1 MPFIK
6 DIIKTSTMGTL
17 INLLYKASSPL
28 LFFIGIGIRLFIG
41 MRQFNRR
48 GLGGLQHFNNYFVG
62 LVTLSIEWVL
72 KWAASSLMLW
82 GLWGLLFK

>member
-1 MPFIK
+1 ME
-6 DIIKTSTMGTL
+6 TL
-17 INLLYKASSPL
+17 INLLYNAPYHL
-28 LFFIGIGIRLFIG
+28 LFIIGLVIRLFVG

-62 LVTLSIEWVL
+62 LITLSIEWVL

>member
-1 MPFIK
+1 METFIK
-6 DIIKTSTMGTL
+6 LLQAMPYPIMFLIGLTIK
-17 INLLYKASSPL
+17 
-28 LFFIGIGIRLFIG
+28 LFVG

-62 LVTLSIEWVL
+62 LITLSIEWVL